1 METASHIQRMREDK
15 FDGEEETAG
24 EENPCE
30 GESETSSEEGSEETC
45 CEKSCHEN
53 RQETLCR
60 GIEASAEK
68 TGGKN
73 GISPV
78 VQTRVS
84 SPRQETRA
92 VVDG

>member
-1 METASHIQRMREDK
+1 MREDK

-30 GESETSSEEGSEETC
+30 GESQGESETSSEEGSEEDSKETC

-53 RQETLCR
+53 CQETLCH
-60 GIEASAEK
+60 GSEASGEK
-68 TGGKN
+68 TGGQN

-84 SPRQETRA
+84 SPRQETHA
-92 VVDG
+92 VVHG